1 MAVHISVV
9 DDEAAMRKMLAE
21 AITAWANVARVNVR
35 ISEYPSAK
43 AFLFA
48 YEEKKGCDILLAD
61 IEMDGINGVE
71 MAERVR
77 LGTIRSRSFSS
88 PAIRTT

>member
-9 DDEAAMRKMLAE
+9 DDEAAMRKTLAE
-21 AITAWANVARVNVR
+21 AITAWANEARVNVR

-77 LGTIRSRSFSS
+77 LEDDSIQIVFITG
-88 PAIRTT
+88 